1 VTGNAI
7 AAGTSFSRTINI
19 VSAEVEVQDDELR
32 TSLPL
37 PPLLTVFAIICGG
50 ICTLG
55 SPALLMRPPA
65 TATAILRCCS
75 TNQSNFSKLH
85 IISEIALWIL

>member
-1 VTGNAI
+1 VTGSAI

-37 PPLLTVFAIICGG
+37 PLLIVFAIICGG